1 MESCKVNLRWRK
13 ESLKPIETKRND
25 REAWLEGIPEEEPL
39 SPSAYL
45 FNEPN
50 FNVHVVA
57 ILGTKSRLSLQLIKE
72 KLPHTL
78 LKHPRFS
85 SFQVYIHIYT
95 IFFFS
100 IVTIWSNYLCE
111 FSQLNEI

>member
-1 MESCKVNLRWRK
+1 MESCKVNFRWRK
-13 ESLKPIETKRND
+13 ESLKPIETKRNG

-39 SPSAYL
+39 SPSAYM

-57 ILGTKSRLSLQLIKE
+57 ILGSKLRLNPQLFKE

-85 SFQVYIHIYT
+85 SFQVCVYNT
-95 IFFFS
+95 LFS
-100 IVTIWSNYLCE
+100 TVKISSAVN
-111 FSQLNEI
+111 